1 MHKAIEFSRHSEDDV
16 RNMAT
21 FLAQLEKEGVAY
33 RVDCCMDKYKIEI
46 TGH

>member
-1 MHKAIEFSRHSEDDV
+1 MHKAIEFSRNSEDDI

-21 FLAQLEKEGVAY
+21 FLAQLEKEGVTY
-33 RVDCCMDKYKIEI
+33 RVDMAMDKYKIEI

>member
-1 MHKAIEFSRHSEDDV
+1 MHKAIEFSRHCEDDI

-21 FLAQLEKEGVAY
+21 FLAQLEKENVEY
-33 RVDCCMDKYKIEI
+33 RVDRSMDKFKIEI